1 MPRRI
6 RVARDCALSVLSLVA
21 ALGCASVP
29 YVPAAAES
37 DETVPLGGDDPRV
50 ERGRPQVF
58 VDGLGHYLF
67 SLPSKLALLSWHV
80 ENHDVSPETE
90 VALLEYLDLNR
101 LCRVKVR
108 INQYAPG
115 GEYRRLFRNRD
126 VGAGWRYTL
135 GLLTVTLYTIFP
147 ERVFGGDNYNPFTNT
162 VHLYSDESA
171 IALHEGGH
179 AKDFA
184 ETTHKGL
191 YAAVRLLPVV
201 PLYQEGAATA
211 DAVSYLHA
219 EDPSREPKA
228 YPLLW
233 SAWGTYLAGE
243 VTQWFVEG
251 PIVYAIVIPVAWIG
265 RGVGTVH
272 ASLLPDPG
280 PAELV
285 LPEAIVEQP
294 LRCDPKP
301 SSEDAVPEPRSA
313 PE

>member
-1 MPRRI
+1 
-6 RVARDCALSVLSLVA
+6 
-21 ALGCASVP
+21 
-29 YVPAAAES
+29 
-37 DETVPLGGDDPRV
+37 
-50 ERGRPQVF
+50 

-67 SLPSKLALLSWHV
+67 SLPSKLALLSWQV
-80 ENHDVSPETE
+80 ENHDVSPDTE
-90 VALLEYLDLNR
+90 RALVEYLDVNQ

-108 INQYAPG
+108 VNQYAPG

-126 VGAGWRYTL
+126 VGGGWRYSL
-135 GLLTVTLYTIFP
+135 GLLSVTLYTIFP

-162 VHLYSDESA
+162 IHIYSDESA

-184 ETTHKGL
+184 ETTYKGS
-191 YAAVRLLPVV
+191 YAALRLLPLV
-201 PLYQEGAATA
+201 PLYQEGAATS
-211 DAVSYLHA
+211 DAVSYLRA
-219 EDPSREPKA
+219 EDPPQEPEA

-272 ASLLPDPG
+272 AALLPEP
-280 PAELV
+280 PSESAALAV
-285 LPEAIVEQP
+285 PEAVVEEP

-301 SSEDAVPEPRSA
+301 ISEDALP
-313 PE
+313 

>member
-1 MPRRI
+1 M
-6 RVARDCALSVLSLVA
+6 LLLFA
-21 ALGCASVP
+21 ALGCASAP
-29 YVPAAAES
+29 YLPARAE
-37 DETVPLGGDDPRV
+37 DDATLPLDPDDPRV
-50 ERGRPQVF
+50 ERGRPQVV

-90 VALLEYLDLNR
+90 NALLEYLDVNQ
-101 LCRVKVR
+101 LCRVKLRV
-108 INQYAPG
+108 NQYAPG

-135 GLLTVTLYTIFP
+135 GLLSVTLYTIFP

-184 ETTHKGL
+184 ETTSKGL
-191 YAAVRLLPVV
+191 YAAVRLLPIV
-201 PLYQEGAATA
+201 PLYQEGVATA
-211 DAVSYLHA
+211 DTVSYLRA
-219 EDPSREPKA
+219 EDSPKEPNA

-233 SAWGTYLAGE
+233 SAWATYFAGE

-251 PIVYAIVIPVAWIG
+251 PIVYAIVIPVAWVG

-272 ASLLPDPG
+272 AWLLPETTSEPVTI
-280 PAELV
+280 V
-285 LPEAIVEQP
+285 LPEAVVEEP
-294 LRCDPKP
+294 MRCAPRP
-301 SSEDAVPEPRSA
+301 VNEDAIPEP
-313 PE
+313 